1 MREPDGLGGGGEARE
16 LVPATGATAN
26 SKRPQLAMS
35 ADAGI
40 LTVTDRTS
48 GETAQVKPASLY
60 LYCHERPGSEDL
72 YGVAAL
78 DADGLVLLDLPGGW
92 HMPSVKDLAAQ
103 AGIPVS
109 ETRYQTPARIGA
121 NLAARAPGWRRLSG
135 LPRRRRFTKVHKI
148 AVAGAGVAGLAVMT
162 ILAVNGMWFAWRG
175 VATLGRILVDLLE
188 VKWLFLAFFSPLLLV
203 MRPIAG
209 RLHRW
214 RVGQGSIVGPPS
226 GPYLVGRQ
234 PSTLEVVG
242 GVQTLATMRRGR
254 APGLAAGLLLYR
266 HEDLTGLFILDSL
279 GKALH
284 HLPGPWP
291 AADLD
296 RFAKRN
302 DLTLAVHGLTHDE
315 YTTLAK
321 STKSATP

>member
-1 MREPDGLGGGGEARE
+1 MRE
-16 LVPATGATAN
+16 LVPATGATARG
-26 SKRPQLAMS
+26 KRPQLAMT

-40 LTVTDRTS
+40 LTVTDHAS
-48 GETAQVKPASLY
+48 GETVQVEPAALY
-60 LYCHERPGSEDL
+60 LYRYERPGSEEEL

-109 ETRYQTPARIGA
+109 ESRYQNPARIGA

-135 LPRRRRFTKVHKI
+135 LPRRRFTVVHKI
-148 AVAGAGVAGLAVMT
+148 AVVGAGVAGLAVMT
-162 ILAVNGMWFAWRG
+162 ILTVNGMWFAWRG
-175 VATLGRILVDLLE
+175 VAALGRILVDLLE
-188 VKWLFLAFFSPLLLV
+188 VKWLLLGFFSPLLLV
-203 MRPIAG
+203 MRPITG

-242 GVQTLATMRRGR
+242 GVQTLATLRRGR

-266 HEDLTGLFILDSL
+266 HEDLTGLFVLDSL

-284 HLPGPWP
+284 HLPGPWS

-321 STKSATP
+321 STKAATP

>member
-1 MREPDGLGGGGEARE
+1 MRELI
-16 LVPATGATAN
+16 PATGATAR
-26 SKRPQLAMS
+26 SRRPRLSMT
-35 ADAGI
+35 ADAGT
-40 LTVTDRTS
+40 LTVTDRAS
-48 GETAQVKPASLY
+48 GETVQVRPATLY
-60 LYCHERPGSEDL
+60 LYHYERPGSQKL
-72 YGVAAL
+72 YGLAAL

-92 HMPSVKDLAAQ
+92 HAPSLKEFAAQ
-103 AGIPVS
+103 AGIAVS
-109 ETRYQTPARIGA
+109 GSRYQSPAHIGA

-135 LPRRRRFTKVHKI
+135 LPRRRFRFTVGHKI
-148 AVAGAGVAGLAVMT
+148 AVVGAGVAGLAVMT

-175 VATLGRILVDLLE
+175 VSTLGRILVELLE

-203 MRPIAG
+203 MRPITG
-209 RLHRW
+209 RLHRR
-214 RVGQGSIVGPPS
+214 RVGQGSIVGSPS

-242 GVQTLATMRRGR
+242 GGQTLATLRRGR

-279 GKALH
+279 GKSLH

-291 AADLD
+291 TTDLD

-315 YTTLAK
+315 YKTLAK
-321 STKSATP
+321 STNSGTP

>member
-1 MREPDGLGGGGEARE
+1 MHE
-16 LVPATGATAN
+16 LVPATGATAGG
-26 SKRPQLAMS
+26 KRPQLAMT

-48 GETAQVKPASLY
+48 GETVEVKPAALY
-60 LYCHERPGSEDL
+60 LYRYERPGSSEEL

-109 ETRYQTPARIGA
+109 ESRYQSPARIGV

-135 LPRRRRFTKVHKI
+135 LPRRRFTAVHKV
-148 AVAGAGVAGLAVMT
+148 AAAGAGVAGLAVMT
-162 ILAVNGMWFAWRG
+162 ILTVNGMWFAWRG

-188 VKWLFLAFFSPLLLV
+188 VKWLFLGFFSPLLLV
-203 MRPIAG
+203 MRPITG

-234 PSTLEVVG
+234 PRTLEVVG
-242 GVQTLATMRRGR
+242 GEQTLATLRRGR

>member
-1 MREPDGLGGGGEARE
+1 MHE
-16 LVPATGATAN
+16 LVPVTGATAGG
-26 SKRPQLAMS
+26 KLPQLAMT
-35 ADAGI
+35 ADAGT
-40 LTVTDRTS
+40 LTATDRAS
-48 GETAQVKPASLY
+48 GATAVVRPAALY
-60 LYCHERPGSEDL
+60 VYRYEPAGSEEQL
-72 YGVAAL
+72 QGVAAL

-92 HMPSVKDLAAQ
+92 PVPELKHLAER

-109 ETRYQTPARIGA
+109 ESRYQSPGRITA

-135 LPRRRRFTKVHKI
+135 RHRGPRFTRGRKI
-148 AVAGAGVAGLAVMT
+148 ALVGAGVAGLAVMT
-162 ILAVNGMWFAWRG
+162 ILALNGMWFAWRG
-175 VATLGRILVDLLE
+175 VSTLGRILIELLE
-188 VKWLFLAFFSPLLLV
+188 AKWLFLAFFSPLLLV
-203 MRPIAG
+203 MRPITG

-234 PSTLEVVG
+234 PSVLEVVQG
-242 GVQTLATMRRGR
+242 GQTRATLRRGR

-266 HEDLTGLFILDSL
+266 HEDLTGLFVLDSL

-302 DLTLAVHGLTHDE
+302 DLTLAVHGLSHEE
-315 YTTLAK
+315 YATLAR
-321 STKSATP
+321 STRSATP